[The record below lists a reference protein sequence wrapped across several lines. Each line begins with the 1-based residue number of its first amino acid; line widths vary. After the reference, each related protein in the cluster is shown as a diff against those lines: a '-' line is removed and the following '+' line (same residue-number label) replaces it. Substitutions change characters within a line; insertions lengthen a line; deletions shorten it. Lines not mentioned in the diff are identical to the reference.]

1 MTNLETLISLMN
13 AMNNDDFDYRVDNGE
28 YTIFLYSI
36 DWDWE
41 KMEAIYND
49 AEAVDSFLNYLDKVA
64 TYADD
69 SFNCPAEV
77 EGTKIYIVFED

>member
-13 AMNNDDFDYRVDNGE
+13 AMNNNDFDCRIDNGE

-41 KMEAIYND
+41 KMEAIYSD
-49 AEAVDSFLNYLDKVA
+49 AKAVDNFLNYLDKVA
-64 TYADD
+64 TYAND